1 MIDKKGTPLKYFL
14 CNGAC
19 VGCECRPFHISCR
32 RMIGWPSKAQSSVR
46 TFQLSHLHIYWTCV
60 GLIQAFKTGRSFSI
74 YSEYFPVERLCVQH
88 TRVYRYTVQW
98 LPFLESLNL
107 FQFRPDFIRK
117 LVFFIPSLKMKI
129 ICAGFPKT
137 GTKSMA
143 SALRQLGYNVNDF
156 PEHLH
161 GGGLFAW
168 SRVIL
173 N

>member
-1 MIDKKGTPLKYFL
+1 MSCQCPFWYLSSCLRAHFNPHSPKDGTIATGMTQTLHKKNRSGAQGGTKLIDKKGTPLKYFL

-88 TRVYRYTVQW
+88 TRVYRYTVAT
-98 LPFLESLNL
+98 FLLN
-107 FQFRPDFIRK
+107 QI
-117 LVFFIPSLKMKI
+117 S
-129 ICAGFPKT
+129 
-137 GTKSMA
+137 
-143 SALRQLGYNVNDF
+143 N
-156 PEHLH
+156 
-161 GGGLFAW
+161 
-168 SRVIL
+168 IL
-173 N
+173 YSDNQK

>member
-1 MIDKKGTPLKYFL
+1 MIKKGTPLKYFL

-98 LPFLESLNL
+98 LPFLESPISISAGLYKKT
-107 FQFRPDFIRK
+107 R
-117 LVFFIPSLKMKI
+117 FFYPKSENEDHLRWISKDRDKI
-129 ICAGFPKT
+129 HGF
-137 GTKSMA
+137 S
-143 SALRQLGYNVNDF
+143 
-156 PEHLH
+156 
-161 GGGLFAW
+161 FAAAW
-168 SRVIL
+168 L
-173 N
+173 